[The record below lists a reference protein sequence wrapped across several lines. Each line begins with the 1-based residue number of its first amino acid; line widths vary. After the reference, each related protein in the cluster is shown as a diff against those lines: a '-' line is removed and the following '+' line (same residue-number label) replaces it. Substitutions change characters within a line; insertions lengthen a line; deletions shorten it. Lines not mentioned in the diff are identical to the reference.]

1 MEKELLNNNL
11 HAGKIVKT
19 QGLKGEVKILVYCDV
34 ELIQNELIIEN
45 QTHKIKIVREEKGS
59 CLIVKIDGITD
70 INDAEKFV
78 GKDVFLD
85 KSGITLDDGIYFIS
99 DLIGLDV
106 LDFGSGQNY
115 GKIKDVLQTGAN
127 DVYIIDDTHLV
138 PAIKDVVKEV
148 DLNAGVMKITPLD
161 GLFEN

>member
-1 MEKELLNNNL
+1 MNEKNNNL
-11 HAGKIVKT
+11 QAGKIVKT
-19 QGLKGEVKILVYCDV
+19 QGLKGEVKILVYCDI
-34 ELIQNELIIEN
+34 ELIQDELIIDN
-45 QTHKIKIVREEKGS
+45 QNYKIKIVRQEKGS

-70 INDAEKFV
+70 INAAEKFV

-85 KSGITLDDGIYFIS
+85 KSGITLEKGIYFIS

-106 LDFGSGQNY
+106 IDFNTGENY

-148 DLNAGVMKITPLD
+148 DLNLRIMKITPLD
-161 GLFEN
+161 GLFED